1 MHNFLNKRY
10 YINTNINFHR
20 ALNLRKSGK
29 SLSNLQSLNNI
40 KDKLP
45 LLNTSKSNLESE
57 RKEKK
62 LKLKIK
68 KKTFFLKSQLKL
80 QKSILEEDKLKK
92 EFFGIIKNKVKDD
105 DDEFNNFLYESH
117 EISNENNKER
127 TNEKYD
133 LNLTKEE
140 KRVFSPYCQI
150 GKDKSNDI
158 DYQIRFRKLF
168 KEEKMIDSDH
178 YNKKLKDIITIQRL
192 FRKLRIK
199 RKLYIGFEEPNYVVR
214 IYEHEYDIYPNIK
227 TVQIIIYS
235 TLFKNNV
242 TIIKSIE
249 ELFGVETMEREKIQK
264 KIGVIMD
271 AVIGSKRGG
280 IKRLNDDYYNP
291 DKADLSTDDF
301 NDFEDDDD

>member
-1 MHNFLNKRY
+1 
-10 YINTNINFHR
+10 
-20 ALNLRKSGK
+20 
-29 SLSNLQSLNNI
+29 
-40 KDKLP
+40 
-45 LLNTSKSNLESE
+45 
-57 RKEKK
+57 
-62 LKLKIK
+62 
-68 KKTFFLKSQLKL
+68 
-80 QKSILEEDKLKK
+80 LEEDKLKK

-214 IYEHEYDIYPNIK
+214 IYEHEYDIYPNIICLNLQSQNTK
-227 TVQIIIYS
+227 H
-235 TLFKNNV
+235 
-242 TIIKSIE
+242 IKD
-249 ELFGVETMEREKIQK
+249 FF
-264 KIGVIMD
+264 
-271 AVIGSKRGG
+271 AA
-280 IKRLNDDYYNP
+280 IKQYNP
-291 DKADLSTDDF
+291 HNFYYRKLERIS
-301 NDFEDDDD
+301 